1 MPDNIKEIFSKN
13 LNYFMEKTGIRQ
25 ADICKAL
32 GVSSATASDWCSGKK
47 FPRTDTLQQLADLL
61 GVRFSALTKESG
73 PADYADQEILEALH
87 QNPKLRLLFDRQK
100 DLSESDM
107 DAVLGVVNAIQR
119 ERGEDD

>member
-47 FPRTDTLQQLADLL
+47 FPRTDTLQQIADLL
-61 GVRFSALTKESG
+61 GVRFSMLTNEDG
-73 PADYADQEILEALH
+73 PTAYEDQQRIEALH
-87 QNPKLRLLFDRQK
+87 QNPRLGLLFDRTRKMKPEDVDFMLQMT
-100 DLSESDM
+100 ER
-107 DAVLGVVNAIQR
+107 IIR
-119 ERGEDD
+119 ERDGE